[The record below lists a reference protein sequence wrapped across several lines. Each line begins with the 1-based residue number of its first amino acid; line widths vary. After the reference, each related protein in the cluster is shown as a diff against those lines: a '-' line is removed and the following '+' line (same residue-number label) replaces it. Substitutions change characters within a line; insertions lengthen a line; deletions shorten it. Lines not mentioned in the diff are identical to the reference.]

1 MPRASTP
8 PQLINHGL
16 NISTG
21 IEDIAKNAPAI
32 RTFLPL
38 PSAFLEWICQ
48 RLPPIFSV
56 FESEAKLYGLNQEF
70 DHDGSPHLCFVSDIL
85 FRPCSFYFKW
95 PSEKEKNWVR
105 MENFKSYHLKVCSG
119 NLYGGK
125 KNLMLWKRGY
135 SERKNLIESKRSRP
149 MRYFLAANEIIYLI
163 QWYLL
168 FEWPRSLWNLVTLN
182 QLKFNLNQVNV
193 FAWWNLWTAQVKITQ

>member
-1 MPRASTP
+1 MWNWPTMKEALELSGRANTRCPELPHHHSSSITD
-8 PQLINHGL
+8 LIFQQASR
-16 NISTG
+16 I
-21 IEDIAKNAPAI
+21 
-32 RTFLPL
+32 LPKTY
-38 PSAFLEWICQ
+38 SY
-48 RLPPIFSV
+48 RV

-105 MENFKSYHLKVCSG
+105 MENFKSYHFKVCSG